1 MLGLLL
7 YITKCVK
14 PARFFLNRMLQL
26 LRDNSHKDK
35 IFLTSDFFKDLKW
48 SQVFFTP
55 YYGVTFYHQPPA
67 HKSIYL
73 DASLEGL
80 GDCYDGYV
88 YALQIPKGFQGY
100 NIAHLEIL
108 NIVVALKV

>member
-7 YITKCVK
+7 YITKCDK

-26 LRDNSHKDK
+26 LRDISHFDS
-35 IFLTSDFFKDLKW
+35 ISLTLDFFKDLKW
-48 SQVFFTP
+48 YQVFLSS
-55 YYGVTFYHQPPA
+55 YNWVTLYHQLPLR
-67 HKSIYL
+67 KSIHL

-80 GDCYDGYV
+80 GGCYDNYV
-88 YALQIPKGFQGY
+88 YAFQILNGFQGY

-108 NIVVALKV
+108 NAVVALKV